1 MKSFWNRGRSY
12 DVEAALRGAR
22 PEPRDEFVTS
32 LSAHVRAE
40 RRSARKGFRVAL
52 AGVLTIGLLAALA
65 PVGAFGYASSA
76 AKGIVSA
83 AARVVSVQARPTA
96 TKTPAQD
103 QYGGIKKKKKCK
115 KGTTRRGNKCV
126 KVSSGTKGAR
136 VSRRGPHF
144 TG

>member
-22 PEPRDEFVTS
+22 PEPRDEFLTS

-40 RRSARKGFRVAL
+40 RRSARQGFRVAL

-76 AKGIVSA
+76 AKGIVNA
-83 AARVVSVQARPTA
+83 AARVVSVQARPAA

-103 QYGGIKKKKKCK
+103 QYLIKKKKCK

-126 KVSSGTKGAR
+126 KVSKGTKGAR

>member
-22 PEPRDEFVTS
+22 PEPRDEFLTS

-83 AARVVSVQARPTA
+83 AARVVSVQTRPAA

-103 QYGGIKKKKKCK
+103 QYGHLTQPKKCK
-115 KGTTRRGNKCV
+115 KGTKRIGKKCV
-126 KVSSGTKGAR
+126 KVSKGTKGAR